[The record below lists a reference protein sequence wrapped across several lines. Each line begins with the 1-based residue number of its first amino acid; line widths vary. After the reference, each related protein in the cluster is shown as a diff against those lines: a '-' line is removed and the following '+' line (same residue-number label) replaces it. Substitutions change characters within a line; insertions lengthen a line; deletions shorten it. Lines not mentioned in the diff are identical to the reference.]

1 LLQLPHTLGEIST
14 LQVLHIHGNSFTAFN
29 RNLSKLTKLQELSLE
44 WFLYAKPPK
53 ARVALKTKSPVL
65 FSSLQNLC
73 TLLEKHK
80 KQECDV
86 VEFLVNYSDTHF
98 DVNHIDNRLRTP
110 LHNCASKGDIGVL
123 KGLLKT
129 KGVDPNILD
138 KDQCTPLCLAI
149 REEKFDVAKIL
160 LSTDCVD
167 VNIGGG
173 IFGSPLHLAVVKL
186 ETWLI

>member
-1 LLQLPHTLGEIST
+1 M
-14 LQVLHIHGNSFTAFN
+14 
-29 RNLSKLTKLQELSLE
+29 
-44 WFLYAKPPK
+44 
-53 ARVALKTKSPVL
+53 
-65 FSSLQNLC
+65 
-73 TLLEKHK
+73 
-80 KQECDV
+80 
-86 VEFLVNYSDTHF
+86 NYSDNF

-110 LHNCASKGDIGVL
+110 LHNCATKGDLGVL
-123 KGLLKT
+123 KGLLKS

-160 LSTDCVD
+160 LQTENVD

-186 ETWLI
+186 ETWLIQGLLDRGADVNRTDNEGKTPLHFIMNLFSKNA